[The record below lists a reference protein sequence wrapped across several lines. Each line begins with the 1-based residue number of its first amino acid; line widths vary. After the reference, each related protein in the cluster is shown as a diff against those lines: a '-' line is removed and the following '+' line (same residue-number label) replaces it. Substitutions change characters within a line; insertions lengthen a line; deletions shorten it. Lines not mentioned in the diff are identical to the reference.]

1 MLKRFASFMAIIMAF
16 SFAFN
21 APVADAKKFGG
32 GKSFGRSHNTAAA
45 PKQPAAAPQQGGK
58 QAAAQGSKKGLMG
71 GLLGGL
77 LAGGLIAAL
86 FGGAFSGLQIMD
98 FLIIGLLAFVLFKVF
113 RSMNRAKAMAAGHG
127 GNHAHYTPEQSGQGQ
142 QPPSLGSLFGQNKE
156 QQQDSFGQADK
167 LSGFGS
173 DQPQTGFAASDI
185 PMNLP
190 EGFNLST
197 FMNGARDHYRTLQ
210 EAWNKNDLE
219 TIREYL
225 DPELFLQLK
234 AERAALGGDQHTE
247 VMFVDAEL
255 GRADYNDRV
264 AEISVR
270 FTGKY
275 RDTVEGVEED
285 IKDIWHLQRSL
296 SEPNAPWLIV
306 GIEE

>member
-1 MLKRFASFMAIIMAF
+1 MAIIMAF
-16 SFAFN
+16 SFVFN
-21 APVADAKKFGG
+21 VPVADAKKFGG
-32 GKSFGRSHNTAAA
+32 GKSFGRSHNTASA
-45 PKQPAAAPQQGGK
+45 PKQPAAAPQQGSK
-58 QAAAQGSKKGLMG
+58 QTAAQSSRKGMLG

-86 FGGAFSGLQIMD
+86 FGGAFSGLQMMD
-98 FLIIGLLAFVLFKVF
+98 ILIIALLAFVLFKVF

-127 GNHAHYTPEQSGQGQ
+127 GNHADFTPEQSGQTQ
-142 QPPSLGSLFGQNKE
+142 QPPSLGNLFGQNRE
-156 QQQDSFGQADK
+156 QQEESSSQVSQPAG
-167 LSGFGS
+167 LGS
-173 DQPQTGFAASDI
+173 TQPQTGFGASDV

-190 EGFNLST
+190 DGFDLSA

-219 TIREYL
+219 TMGEYL
-225 DPELFLQLK
+225 APELFLQLK
-234 AERAALGGDQHTE
+234 AERAALGGEQHTE

-255 GRADYNDRV
+255 GRADHNNSV
-264 AEISVR
+264 VEISVR

-285 IKDIWHLQRSL
+285 ITDIWHLQRSL
-296 SEPNAPWLIV
+296 KEPNAPWLIV

>member
-1 MLKRFASFMAIIMAF
+1 MIKRFASFMAIIMAF
-16 SFAFN
+16 SFVFN
-21 APVADAKKFGG
+21 VPVADAKKFGG
-32 GKSFGRSHNTAAA
+32 GKSFGRSYNTAPA

-58 QAAAQGSKKGLMG
+58 QTAAQGSRKGMLG

-77 LAGGLIAAL
+77 LAGGLIASL
-86 FGGAFSGLQIMD
+86 FGGAFTGLQMMD
-98 FLIIGLLAFVLFKVF
+98 ILIIALLAFVLFKVF

-127 GNHAHYTPEQSGQGQ
+127 GNHAHFTPEQSGQN
-142 QPPSLGSLFGQNKE
+142 QPSPSLDRLFGQNRE
-156 QQQDSFGQADK
+156 QQEDNFGQAAQTT
-167 LSGFGS
+167 L
-173 DQPQTGFAASDI
+173 PQTGFGASDV

-190 EGFNLST
+190 EGFNLSV

-210 EAWNKNDLE
+210 EAWNRNDLD

-234 AERAALGGDQHTE
+234 AERAMLDGDQHTE

-255 GRADYNDRV
+255 GRADYNDTV

-285 IKDIWHLQRSL
+285 ITDIWHLQRSL
-296 SEPNAPWLIV
+296 KEPDAPWLIV
-306 GIEE
+306 GIEA